1 MGLFFSCLASLQR
14 REERALASVERLLPS
29 LRSLPYNDSEC
40 TASARDGARTMQQSV
55 DTIRHPDL
63 VRSRVSHQMNEDL
76 LNLSRSER
84 DGPKSRSCRHAR
96 NPTGRPLGPSKEL
109 TVWANCWPTTRR
121 IERARGERAGLGMS
135 TCFGP
140 GVFVC
145 SGPTRT
151 DNIPSRLQAEPSRAT
166 SGQSGYSSGF
176 RVPKTVVSRSK
187 NTLFGV
193 GTLFINPGR

>member
-1 MGLFFSCLASLQR
+1 LAYSYCQMGLFFSCLASLQR
-14 REERALASVERLLPS
+14 REERVLASVERLLPR

-40 TASARDGARTMQQSV
+40 TASARDGARTTQQCV

-84 DGPKSRSCRHAR
+84 QGPKSRSCRQGR
-96 NPTGRPLGPSKEL
+96 NPPGCALGPSREL
-109 TVWANCWPTTRR
+109 TGWANCWPTTRR

-135 TCFGP
+135 NCFVP
-140 GVFVC
+140 GVLVC

-151 DNIPSRLQAEPSRAT
+151 DDIPSRLQAEPSR
-166 SGQSGYSSGF
+166 GLGHQP
-176 RVPKTVVSRSK
+176 R
-187 NTLFGV
+187 
-193 GTLFINPGR
+193 